1 METMSELDL
10 NLLRVLVTLDEQR
23 SVSRAALKLGRSQP
37 AISAALS
44 RLRKFFDDR
53 LFLRAGNLM
62 QPTARAAGIVSSA
75 RAVLERIE
83 SEIVAPPV
91 FDPAVSDRPVRLALS
106 DVGEV
111 VFLPAVLQ
119 RLRTLSPK
127 ATVCS
132 VSLPAQ
138 EVPHELERGGIDLAI
153 GYFPDLLKSNCFQ
166 QVLFTDGF
174 AGLIRADHPIS
185 ASRLTLKQFLQLEHA
200 VVRVESRTEEVIERF
215 LAKHKIQR
223 RVVLTTPHFA
233 STPIVVA
240 HSDLLVTVP
249 EPLARYFSK
258 ASANLRVV
266 GLPFEPPRIELRQFW
281 HHKLHTDPRNRWL
294 RTMIYEL
301 FRGRRAALSMEH
313 PQQPAIG

>member
-1 METMSELDL
+1 VPDLDL
-10 NLLRVLVTLDEQR
+10 NLLRVLVSLDEHR
-23 SVSRAALKLGRSQP
+23 SVSRTAVKLGRSQP
-37 AISAALS
+37 AISTALAK
-44 RLRKFFDDR
+44 LRRFFDDP
-53 LFLRAGNLM
+53 LFLRSGNLM
-62 QPTARAAGIVSSA
+62 QPTSRALGIVRSA
-75 RAVLERIE
+75 RAVLSTVEA
-83 SEIVAPPV
+83 EIIAAPE

-111 VFLPAVLQ
+111 VFLPAILQ
-119 RLRTLSPK
+119 RLRALSPK

-132 VSLPAQ
+132 LSLPAP
-138 EVPHELERGGIDLAI
+138 EVSHELERGGIDLAI

-166 QVLFTDGF
+166 QGLFTDGF

-185 ASRLTLKQFLQLEHA
+185 ASRLTVKQFLQLEHA

-249 EPLARYFSK
+249 EPLARYFSQ
-258 ASANLRVV
+258 ASTNLRVI
-266 GLPFEPPRIELRQFW
+266 GLPFELPRIELRQFW
-281 HHKLHTDPRNRWL
+281 HHSAHTDPRNRWL
-294 RTMIYEL
+294 RTMIYSL
-301 FRGRRAALSMEH
+301 FHARRAAQGAGREGLKV
-313 PQQPAIG
+313 AVG